1 MKDRNNSA
9 YTPNMNVPTEQKKQN
24 RALPALL
31 LTLILPPLGILL
43 MWRKGIFRMRGRA
56 IVTLLA
62 TIEMAI
68 IFGAMMPEKEL
79 IQVQPVP
86 QVPVAVTQAPD
97 DTVVTA
103 LSNID
108 QLLAQQ
114 QAQMQAG
121 QPDVTQAPTEDEVA
135 AAAEQAAQ
143 QQAIRNTIVYSVYNN
158 ARYYHAVE
166 SCEGQTNRRQLT
178 VEQAMSEG
186 LGVCP
191 KCNPPIYVPTSS

>member
-1 MKDRNNSA
+1 MNDRNNSA
-9 YTPNMNVPTEQKKQN
+9 YTPNMDVPSEQKKKN

-56 IVTLLA
+56 LVTLLA
-62 TIEMAI
+62 TIEMALV
-68 IFGAMMPEKEL
+68 FTALSPKAEL
-79 IQVQPVP
+79 TQVKPVP
-86 QVPVAVTQAPD
+86 QAPVAVTAAPD

-121 QPDVTQAPTEDEVA
+121 SAQATETPTQQEVDE
-135 AAAEQAAQ
+135 AAEKAAQ
-143 QQAIRNTIVYSVYNN
+143 QQAILNTIVYSVYNN
-158 ARYYHAVE
+158 ARYYHASE
-166 SCEGQTNRRQLT
+166 ECEGQTNRRQLT
-178 VEQAMSEG
+178 VQQAMSEG

-191 KCNPPIYVPTSS
+191 KCNPPVYSAE

>member
-1 MKDRNNSA
+1 MNDRKNSA
-9 YTPNMNVPTEQKKQN
+9 YTPNMDVPAEQKKQN

-31 LTLILPPLGILL
+31 ITLLLPPLGILL

-62 TIEMAI
+62 TIEMALI
-68 IFGAMMPEKEL
+68 IGLMMPETE
-79 IQVQPVP
+79 IMQVYPVP
-86 QVPVAVTQAPD
+86 QPPVAVTQAPN

-114 QAQMQAG
+114 QAQMGANM
-121 QPDVTQAPTEDEVA
+121 PDATEAPTDEEISEA
-135 AAAEQAAQ
+135 AQKAAEQ
-143 QQAIRNTIVYSVYNN
+143 QAILNSTVYSVYNN
-158 ARYYHAVE
+158 ARFYHAVPE
-166 SCEGQTNRRQLT
+166 CEGQTNRRQLT
-178 VEQAMSEG
+178 VQQAMSEG

-191 KCNPPIYVPTSS
+191 KCNPPIYVPG

>member
-1 MKDRNNSA
+1 MNDRNNSA
-9 YTPNMNVPTEQKKQN
+9 YTPNMDVPSEQKKKN

-56 IVTLLA
+56 LVTLLA
-62 TIEMAI
+62 TIEMALV
-68 IFGAMMPEKEL
+68 FTALSPKAEL
-79 IQVQPVP
+79 TQVKPVP
-86 QVPVAVTQAPD
+86 QAPVAVTAAPD

-114 QAQMQAG
+114 QAQMQTGSA
-121 QPDVTQAPTEDEVA
+121 QATETPTQQEVDE
-135 AAAEQAAQ
+135 AAEKAAQ
-143 QQAIRNTIVYSVYNN
+143 QQAILNTIVYSVYNN
-158 ARYYHAVE
+158 ARYYHASE
-166 SCEGQTNRRQLT
+166 ECEGQTNRRQLT
-178 VEQAMSEG
+178 VQQAMSEG

-191 KCNPPIYVPTSS
+191 KCNPPVYSAE

>member
-9 YTPNMNVPTEQKKQN
+9 YTPNMDVPTEQKKSN

-43 MWRKGIFRMRGRA
+43 MWRRGIFRMRGRA
-56 IVTLLA
+56 LVTLLA
-62 TIEMAI
+62 TVEMAI
-68 IFGAMMPEKEL
+68 IFGAMMPETEL
-79 IQVQPVP
+79 MQVKPVP
-86 QVPVAVTQAPD
+86 QVPVAVTPAPND
-97 DTVVTA
+97 SVITA

-114 QAQMQAG
+114 QAQMQGNEPAA
-121 QPDVTQAPTEDEVA
+121 TQAPTEDEIA

-158 ARYYHAVE
+158 ALYYHAVE

-191 KCNPPIYVPTSS
+191 KCNPPIYVAN

>member
-1 MKDRNNSA
+1 MNDRNNSA
-9 YTPNMNVPTEQKKQN
+9 YTPNMDVPSEQKKKN

-56 IVTLLA
+56 LVTLLA
-62 TIEMAI
+62 TIEMALV
-68 IFGAMMPEKEL
+68 FTALSPKAEL
-79 IQVQPVP
+79 TQVKPVP
-86 QVPVAVTQAPD
+86 QAPVAVTAAPD

-121 QPDVTQAPTEDEVA
+121 SAQATKTPTQQEVDE
-135 AAAEQAAQ
+135 AAEKAAQ
-143 QQAIRNTIVYSVYNN
+143 QQAILNTIVYSVYNN
-158 ARYYHAVE
+158 ARYYHASE
-166 SCEGQTNRRQLT
+166 ECEGQTNRRQLT
-178 VEQAMSEG
+178 VQQAMSEG

-191 KCNPPIYVPTSS
+191 KCNPPVYSAE

>member
-56 IVTLLA
+56 FITLLA

-86 QVPVAVTQAPD
+86 QVPVAVTQAPN

-114 QAQMQAG
+114 QAQMEG
-121 QPDVTQAPTEDEVA
+121 SQPDVTQAPTDDEVA
-135 AAAEQAAQ
+135 AAAEKAAQ
-143 QQAIRNTIVYSVYNN
+143 QQAILNTIVYSVYNN
-158 ARYYHAVE
+158 ARYYHAAE
-166 SCEGQTNRRQLT
+166 KCEGQTNRRQLT
-178 VEQAMSEG
+178 VQQAMSEG
-186 LGVCP
+186 MGVCP
-191 KCNPPIYVPTSS
+191 KCNPPVYIGG